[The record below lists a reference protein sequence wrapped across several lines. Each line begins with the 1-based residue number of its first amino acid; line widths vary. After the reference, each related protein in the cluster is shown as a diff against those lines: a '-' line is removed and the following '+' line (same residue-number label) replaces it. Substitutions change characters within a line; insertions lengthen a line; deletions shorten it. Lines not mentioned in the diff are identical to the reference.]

1 VDLRTRRRAHP
12 SPAPSEAM
20 MPLNDTLTFLRAW
33 MRAPRSIG
41 ALTPSGPSL
50 ARLMTT
56 HVNHLDGPVIELGPG
71 TGVFTRAL
79 VARGVP
85 THRLALI
92 EADPVFANALA
103 RRYPGAHVLSMDAAQ
118 LGEALPLFGD
128 ERASAVVSGLP
139 LLSMPASQVSAIIQ
153 GVFERQLHADGAFYQ
168 FTYGPRCP
176 LPRRLL
182 ERLDLEAIRIGSVL
196 FNLPPAAV
204 YRIGRRQR
212 NRVAA

>member
-1 VDLRTRRRAHP
+1 M
-12 SPAPSEAM
+12 S
-20 MPLNDTLTFLRAW
+20 DTLTFFRAW
-33 MRAPRSIG
+33 LRAPRSIG
-41 ALTPSGPSL
+41 ALAPSGSSL

-79 VARGVP
+79 LARGVP

-92 EADPVFANALA
+92 EADPVFASALA
-103 RRYPGAHVLSMDAAQ
+103 QRYPGTHVLSMDAAH
-118 LGEALPLFGD
+118 LGDALPIFGE

-153 GVFERQLHADGAFYQ
+153 GVFDRQLHADGAFYQ

-176 LPRRLL
+176 LPRHLL
-182 ERLDLEAIRIGSVL
+182 ERLDLEAVRIGSVL
-196 FNLPPAAV
+196 FNLPPAVV

-212 NRVAA
+212 DRVAA

>member
-1 VDLRTRRRAHP
+1 
-12 SPAPSEAM
+12 
-20 MPLNDTLTFLRAW
+20 
-33 MRAPRSIG
+33 
-41 ALTPSGPSL
+41 
-50 ARLMTT
+50 
-56 HVNHLDGPVIELGPG
+56 
-71 TGVFTRAL
+71 
-79 VARGVP
+79 
-85 THRLALI
+85 
-92 EADPVFANALA
+92 
-103 RRYPGAHVLSMDAAQ
+103 MDAAQ

-182 ERLDLEAIRIGSVL
+182 ERLDLEAVRIGSVL

>member
-1 VDLRTRRRAHP
+1 
-12 SPAPSEAM
+12 
-20 MPLNDTLTFLRAW
+20 LRAW
-33 MRAPRSIG
+33 LRAPRSIG

-56 HVNHLDGPVIELGPG
+56 HINHLDGPVIELGPG

-139 LLSMPASQVSAIIQ
+139 LLSMPASQVAAIIQ

-182 ERLDLEAIRIGSVL
+182 ERLDLEAVRIGSVL